1 MLDFFAT
8 TARRMH
14 GRTQHSVVIAAGTL
28 ALGIA
33 GAGCQSK
40 PDRVDPSRDSTASAD
55 AMGRDTARDGMAA
68 GTMTR
73 TPDSTDAGKRMGTMT
88 NMSGDADQ
96 DFRRM
101 MSDHHKGLVAL
112 AHLSVE
118 GTKKGSSGVQ
128 SDARKLDVTQD
139 KEITQ
144 MTAMLASQFKDSYT
158 PRITPENQAMIDGLK
173 GLAGEA
179 FNRAFYASVI
189 THHQQALQMIDSA
202 MPTLKHSEIKAM
214 AEKMKRD
221 QTAEIAEYQRKAP
234 AR

>member
-40 PDRVDPSRDSTASAD
+40 PDRVDPSRD
-55 AMGRDTARDGMAA
+55 GMAA
-68 GTMTR
+68 GTLSR
-73 TPDSTDAGKRMGTMT
+73 TPDATDAGKGMGTMT

-96 DFRRM
+96 DFLRM

-118 GTKKGSSGVQ
+118 GTKKGSSSVQ
-128 SDARKLDVTQD
+128 SDARKLDVAQD

-144 MTAMLASQFKDSYT
+144 MTAMLASQFKVWYK
-158 PRITPENQAMIDGLK
+158 PRITPENQAMSIW
-173 GLAGEA
+173 
-179 FNRAFYASVI
+179 
-189 THHQQALQMIDSA
+189 
-202 MPTLKHSEIKAM
+202 
-214 AEKMKRD
+214 AERP
-221 QTAEIAEYQRKAP
+221 R
-234 AR
+234 RRGV